1 MMAHYSEQQGNWKPL
16 KGDTD
21 NTLRHNLPNR
31 HHGGVN
37 SHLRAGSAESPILVR
52 VFRGNERPH
61 VSPNVDDSIP
71 RFVLVPFPNCG
82 CYGFFLLLYSGRGFS
97 SFYRMIAH
105 MFFFTAAVPSWVPTA
120 AAAESTDQKCPC
132 LVAVWF
138 SNILLW
144 LFSLYFYRWPPGVVS
159 LGKWFSD
166 AV

>member
-37 SHLRAGSAESPILVR
+37 LHLRAGSAESPILVWI
-52 VFRGNERPH
+52 FRGNERPH

-105 MFFFTAAVPSWVPTA
+105 MFFFDGGGAKLGPNRNSREHRPKMSLPSG
-120 AAAESTDQKCPC
+120 C
-132 LVAVWF
+132 
-138 SNILLW
+138 
-144 LFSLYFYRWPPGVVS
+144 VV
-159 LGKWFSD
+159 
-166 AV
+166 